1 MIELKTT
8 ILTKIFTQTL
18 MGIALSFIYMQIRP
32 YESYTLAWP
41 FAFLASWFL
50 LWGWIAY
57 LKYDRLS
64 IFDVTDRYKKQIE
77 DEERI
82 ANTVKLPSF
91 MNYVYTPIAKSD
103 PAATKTEVLKT
114 RMISNFV
121 CCVFFGI
128 LAVIL

>member
-1 MIELKTT
+1 MNRMIMTKT
-8 ILTKIFTQTL
+8 FTQIIL
-18 MGIALSFIYMQIRP
+18 GVALSILYMQVRP
-32 YESYTLAWP
+32 YSSYTLAWP
-41 FAFLASWFL
+41 FAFLAAWFL

-57 LKYDRLS
+57 LKYDRLNV
-64 IFDVTDRYKKQIE
+64 FEVTDRYKKQIE

-82 ANTVKLPSF
+82 ANTVKLPNF

-103 PAATKTEVLKT
+103 PTATKTEVLQT
-114 RMISNFV
+114 RMIANFI